1 MYQPSPHRSTPLT
14 LHWRDIAFLLTD
26 HPAVCQFSFRTGAT
40 CHLEMVFL
48 VGKLIPYRV
57 ERGEKF
63 WKIPNCWKSL
73 WEGMIFVSKNNSSLP
88 TFQERFPRQW
98 NLEFSKIFPPLSLI
112 ENQLDRRVLKK
123 FAIIIL
129 VILSI
134 DIIVPVW
141 NKRSKNK
148 FLLIDIV

>member
-26 HPAVCQFSFRTGAT
+26 HPAVCQFSFRTGTT

-88 TFQERFPRQW
+88 REISKTMEFGIFQ
-98 NLEFSKIFPPLSLI
+98 NFPPLSLI

-148 FLLIDIV
+148 FLLIGIV

>member
-88 TFQERFPRQW
+88 REISKTMEFGIFQ
-98 NLEFSKIFPPLSLI
+98 NFPPLSLI

-148 FLLIDIV
+148 FLLIGIV

>member
-88 TFQERFPRQW
+88 REISKTMEFGIFQ
-98 NLEFSKIFPPLSLI
+98 NFPPLSLI

-148 FLLIDIV
+148 FLLIDI

>member
-88 TFQERFPRQW
+88 REISKTMEFGIFQ
-98 NLEFSKIFPPLSLI
+98 NFPPLSLI